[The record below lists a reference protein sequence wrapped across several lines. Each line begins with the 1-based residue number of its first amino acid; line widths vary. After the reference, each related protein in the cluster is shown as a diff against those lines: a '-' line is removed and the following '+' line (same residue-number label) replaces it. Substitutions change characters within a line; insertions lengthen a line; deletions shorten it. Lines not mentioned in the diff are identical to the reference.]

1 MAAPVP
7 HPGGDAV
14 LAALLWGLAAAS
26 SLVLGAAIGVVRPWP
41 DRLVGAILAFGAGA
55 LISAVSFD
63 LALGGVREAGGLTPV
78 AIGLAVG
85 ALVFFVADAALD
97 RMAERRGVR
106 AEAAAV
112 AAGPAISL
120 ALGAFLD
127 GLPENLVLGVG
138 LARGEGVSVAL
149 VVAIFISNVPEAMGS
164 AAELFKAGA
173 RPSRVVL
180 GWLAVA
186 VTTALAAPLG
196 FLVAD
201 ALGGEYIGVVNGFA
215 AGALLVMLASSMTP
229 EAREKVGLPA
239 GLITVLGFALAFA
252 LSKSA

>member
-1 MAAPVP
+1 
-7 HPGGDAV
+7 V

-26 SLVLGAAIGVVRPWP
+26 SLVLGAVIGVVRPWP
-41 DRLVGAILAFGAGA
+41 DRLVGAIMAFGAGA

-85 ALVFFVADAALD
+85 ALVFFVGDSAVD
-97 RMAERRGVR
+97 RMAERRG
-106 AEAAAV
+106 ANAQTAAV
-112 AAGPAISL
+112 AA
-120 ALGAFLD
+120 
-127 GLPENLVLGVG
+127 
-138 LARGEGVSVAL
+138 
-149 VVAIFISNVPEAMGS
+149 NVPEAMGS

-173 RPSRVVL
+173 RASKVVL

-196 FLVAD
+196 FRVAD

-215 AGALLVMLASSMTP
+215 AGALLVMLASSMVP
-229 EAREKVGLPA
+229 ESREKAGLPA
-239 GLITVLGFALAFA
+239 GVITVLGFALAFA
-252 LSKSA
+252 LSKPG